1 MVSANFAFGSFQLD
15 PQRRSLLDG
24 NRQMPL
30 GSRALD
36 ILITLVEGAGTI
48 VSNRQLM
55 ARVWPGTHVEE
66 SALRVHIVA
75 LRKVLRDGKEGSRF
89 ILNTPGQGYCFV
101 APVTRVLDQPA
112 PSVSQPDAKPPP
124 PRYAADVIGRAV
136 SITALVAQLA
146 QRRLLTIVGPGGIGK
161 TTVANAVA
169 DVVAE
174 TLVDGAAFVSLSPV
188 TDAERLS
195 SSIGR
200 AIGLEGGDPGS
211 LQNIIAWLRNKQML
225 IVLDNCEHVIAKAAE
240 IAELL
245 LKSAPGLRI
254 LATSRERLR
263 ARGEAVHRLPSLSVP
278 APTTSITAAEALTY
292 SSVQLFAERTAASFD
307 DFVLTDA
314 NAPVACEICRR
325 LDGLPLALELAAA
338 QVGVIG
344 LQSLAQR
351 LENRFAILTKGR
363 RTAFQRQ
370 QTLRA
375 TMDWSHDLLSEGERV
390 VLRRLAAFRGDF
402 TMEAASAVAS
412 DAEIPGVSIIE
423 GIANLATKSLVA
435 TDIGDDVTW
444 HRLLETTR
452 IYAGEKLEESGEAN
466 ALRRRHAVYFLNLFE
481 GAEQER
487 AGVSREVWLA
497 TYARSID
504 NVRIALEWAFSQ
516 EGDQELGISLTAAA
530 VTLLI
535 DLSLLTECRQ
545 RTERALAVASD
556 DRGNASARMRL
567 YAGLAWSLMYGV
579 GRSAE
584 TAAAWRRTLELA
596 EALDDVDYRRRALS
610 GLCIDQFNNGN
621 VRVAVSYAEQLAALT
636 SPTDSVADRMRADR
650 VQATAL
656 HYLGDQRR
664 ARHHIDRAL
673 AHSGAVEVGTQSVG
687 AGLDLLISAH
697 YFQARILYLQGFAD
711 QARRIVVQNIAESE
725 GSGQALTFCSVLGQ
739 GACPIALLAGDLD
752 DAERYGRMLLAHTE
766 RFQIR
771 LWNIWAGCFI
781 GILAIRR
788 GDLDHGMEAMRAGL
802 SLAGEAQ
809 LLPRFMLIRCEYA
822 RYLGGSGA
830 ADEALRI
837 VEEML
842 AGCAARDEGWYVP
855 ELLRVKAELLLAA
868 EADKSAEAEA
878 LYMRSLAI
886 AREQDARAWELRTG
900 VSFARFLIERQR
912 RAEATTLLQS
922 LLDRFPGASATDDA
936 RAASALLAS
945 AVAARSS

>member
-1 MVSANFAFGSFQLD
+1 
-15 PQRRSLLDG
+15 
-24 NRQMPL
+24 
-30 GSRALD
+30 
-36 ILITLVEGAGTI
+36 
-48 VSNRQLM
+48 
-55 ARVWPGTHVEE
+55 
-66 SALRVHIVA
+66 
-75 LRKVLRDGKEGSRF
+75 
-89 ILNTPGQGYCFV
+89 
-101 APVTRVLDQPA
+101 
-112 PSVSQPDAKPPP
+112 
-124 PRYAADVIGRAV
+124 
-136 SITALVAQLA
+136 
-146 QRRLLTIVGPGGIGK
+146 
-161 TTVANAVA
+161 
-169 DVVAE
+169 
-174 TLVDGAAFVSLSPV
+174 
-188 TDAERLS
+188 
-195 SSIGR
+195 
-200 AIGLEGGDPGS
+200 
-211 LQNIIAWLRNKQML
+211 ML

-240 IAELL
+240 IAEIL

-263 ARGEAVHRLPSLSVP
+263 ARGEAIHRLPSLSVP
-278 APTTSITAAEALTY
+278 AQTTSITAAEALTY

-314 NAPVACEICRR
+314 VAPVVCEICRR
-325 LDGLPLALELAAA
+325 LDGVPLALELAAA

-412 DAEIPGVSIIE
+412 DTDIPGVSIIE
-423 GIANLATKSLVA
+423 GIANLATKSLVT

-504 NVRIALEWAFSQ
+504 NVRVALEWAFSQ
-516 EGDQELGISLTAAA
+516 EGDQELGISLTAAV

-556 DRGNASARMRL
+556 DQGNASARMRL

-584 TAAAWRRTLELA
+584 TAAAWQRTLELA
-596 EALDDVDYRRRALS
+596 EALNDVDYRRRALS

-621 VRVAVSYAEQLAALT
+621 VRVAVSYAEQLAAL
-636 SPTDSVADRMRADR
+636 SDPTDSVADRMRADR

-752 DAERYGRMLLAHTE
+752 DAERHGRMLLAHTE

-771 LWNIWAGCFI
+771 LWNIWAGCFV

-788 GDLDHGMEAMRAGL
+788 GDIDHGMQAIRAGL

-822 RYLGGSGA
+822 RYLGESGA
-830 ADEALRI
+830 ADEALQI

-855 ELLRVKAELLLAA
+855 ELLRVQAELLLAA
-868 EADKSAEAEA
+868 DADKSAQAEA
-878 LYMRSLAI
+878 LYTRSLAI

-900 VSFARFLIERQR
+900 VSFARFLIQRQR
-912 RAEATTLLQS
+912 REEATALLQS
-922 LLDRFPGASATDDA
+922 VLDRFPGASATDDG

-945 AVAARSS
+945 AVEARSS